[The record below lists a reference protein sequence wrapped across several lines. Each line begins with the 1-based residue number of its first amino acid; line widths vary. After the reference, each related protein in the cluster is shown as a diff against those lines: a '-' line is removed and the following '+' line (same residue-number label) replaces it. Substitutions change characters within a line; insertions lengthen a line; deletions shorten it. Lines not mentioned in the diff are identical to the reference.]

1 MKPRPKVLAL
11 ILAGGTGGRLGPLTA
26 DRAKP
31 AVPFGGTHRLIDFA
45 LSNCLHSGLADVWVV
60 EQYELHT
67 LNDHLANGRPW
78 DLDRTHGGLQVLPP
92 SVEGGGGEA
101 QGEGGFARGNAD
113 ALWRQRELL
122 RQFAPDLLLVLSAD
136 HLYRLDFR
144 DLFDAHAARGHPAL
158 TLVSTGVPPG
168 EDPRRFAL
176 LRVDEGSGRVTDF
189 AYKPADP
196 AGRDLLAAEVFLFDA
211 PTLVA
216 TLEELAAGGEQLRDY
231 GDALL
236 PRLVGRGGVFAHPMG
251 GYWRDVGTLES
262 FWRAHR
268 DLLADPP
275 AWRVDDPAW
284 PILTAGHQ
292 RLPARVYAS
301 ARVDN
306 SLLSPGC
313 EVRGRVERSVLG
325 PGVRVAEGAAVQD
338 SIVFHDARIEA
349 GAEVRHAIVDEKAQ
363 LGAGAR
369 VGAPPRL
376 TVVSRA
382 ERVAPGAR
390 VLPKEDAPAV
400 S

>member
-1 MKPRPKVLAL
+1 MKSRPKVLAI
-11 ILAGGTGGRLGPLTA
+11 ILAGGKGGRLGPLTA

-31 AVPFGGTHRLIDFA
+31 AMPFGGTHRLIDFA

-92 SVEGGGGEA
+92 SVEGGGGEEK
-101 QGEGGFARGNAD
+101 GEGGFAQGNAD

-136 HLYRLDFR
+136 HLYRMDFR
-144 DLFDAHAARGHPAL
+144 DLLDAHAVYGNPAL
-158 TLVSTGVPPG
+158 TLVSTRVPPG
-168 EDPRRFAL
+168 EDPRRFSL
-176 LRVDEGSGRVTDF
+176 LRVEEGSGRVTDF

-196 AGRDLLAAEVFLFDA
+196 AGRELLAAEVFLFDA
-211 PTLVA
+211 PSLVT
-216 TLEELAAGGEQLRDY
+216 TLEELATGEAPLQDY
-231 GDALL
+231 GHALL
-236 PRLVGRGGVFAHPMG
+236 PRLVERGGVFAHPLE

-268 DLLADPP
+268 DLLSDPP
-275 AWRVDDPAW
+275 VLRVDDPAW
-284 PILTAGHQ
+284 PILTAGQQ
-292 RLPARVYAS
+292 RQPARVYAS

-325 PGVRVAEGAAVQD
+325 PGVRVAEGATVRD
-338 SIVFHDARIEA
+338 SIVFHEAHIEA
-349 GAEVRHAIVDEKAQ
+349 GAEVRHAIVDEKAR

-376 TVVSRA
+376 TVVPRA
-382 ERVAPGAR
+382 ECVAPGAR
-390 VLPKEDAPAV
+390 VLPEEDAPAI